1 MHPSCQTLSS
11 TEHQPRSVAFRSRKF
26 KVVVRLPS
34 VSSEPNPMHRA
45 NASPQPTAH
54 SGSSAR
60 AARLQLV
67 SAGAGAPASG
77 QSTMAADIPRPRA
90 PPSVRLAGGVRS
102 PVVKHWQ
109 SAAAPPAVSV
119 CAGRCFRSVPSP
131 SALAVQNVSRSVE
144 AAGHPA
150 AAPGTSV
157 PIRSLP
163 RPRSLLSRLPT
174 TAAPHPVL
182 PNHSI
187 ERTNY
192 GLRPTFAAHV
202 KR

>member
-1 MHPSCQTLSS
+1 MSITK
-11 TEHQPRSVAFRSRKF
+11 HQLRSVAFRRSKL
-26 KVVVRLPS
+26 KLVARLPS
-34 VSSEPNPMHRA
+34 NSREPNPMHRA
-45 NASPQPTAH
+45 NASL
-54 SGSSAR
+54 R
-60 AARLQLV
+60 AAVRFGGTFSAPRPSSV

-77 QSTMAADIPRPRA
+77 QSTKAADIPRPLA
-90 PPSVRLAGGVRS
+90 PSSGRLSGGVHS
-102 PVVKHWQ
+102 PVVKRWQ
-109 SAAAPPAVSV
+109 SAAAPSAVRV

-131 SALAVQNVSRSVE
+131 AALAGENVSQSVK

-174 TAAPHPVL
+174 TEVPHPVL

>member
-1 MHPSCQTLSS
+1 MSITK
-11 TEHQPRSVAFRSRKF
+11 HQSRSVAFRGSKYE
-26 KVVVRLPS
+26 VVACRPRTS
-34 VSSEPNPMHRA
+34 CEPNPMRRA
-45 NASPQPTAH
+45 NASLRTKALSGGTCYTQHPQA
-54 SGSSAR
+54 
-60 AARLQLV
+60 V

-77 QSTMAADIPRPRA
+77 QSTKAADIPRPLA
-90 PPSVRLAGGVRS
+90 PSSARLAGGVRL
-102 PVVKHWQ
+102 PVVKRWQ
-109 SAAAPPAVSV
+109 SAATPPAGRV

-144 AAGHPA
+144 AAGLPA

-174 TAAPHPVL
+174 TEVPHPVL